1 MQNTRVGRVSGL
13 RHYRRMTRFAMINS
27 RVLLVALIAVIDF
40 GGASVASAQHV
51 LRTGNDLIAACRVV
65 ASGGTPNTGNA
76 FQVGICLGEL
86 EALNW
91 LAPGAADERI
101 RSCVPATITT
111 TQMAGVV
118 VAYLDRNSDR
128 LREPF
133 EGLALEALADNWPCP
148 PPGWFG
154 K

>member
-1 MQNTRVGRVSGL
+1 
-13 RHYRRMTRFAMINS
+13 MINS
-27 RVLLVALIAVIDF
+27 RVLLVGIIVVIDF
-40 GGASVASAQHV
+40 GGASVTSAQQV
-51 LRTGNDLIAACRVV
+51 LTTGNDLIAACSVV
-65 ASGGTPNTGNA
+65 ARGGTPNADNA
-76 FQVGICLGEL
+76 VRVGICLGEL

-111 TQMAGVV
+111 TQMVGVV

-133 EGLALEALADNWPCP
+133 EGLALEALAETWPCP
-148 PPGWFG
+148 PSGWFG
-154 K
+154 R